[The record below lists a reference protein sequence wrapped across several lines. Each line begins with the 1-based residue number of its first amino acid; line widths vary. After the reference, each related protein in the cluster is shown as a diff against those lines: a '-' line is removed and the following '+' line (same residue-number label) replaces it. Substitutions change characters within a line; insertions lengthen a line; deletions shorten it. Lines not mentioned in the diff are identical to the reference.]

1 MHDIKAFFKSI
12 NFTSINQ
19 DLEEMTIDK
28 VILNKKEE
36 VFNVYLHSKKVLPIT
51 DIDALREASLNK
63 IKGEYK
69 CNIYIT
75 YDEIKDADCLDYI
88 KEIVKRL
95 TIKKPSLI
103 SLVECVPVIDDDIII
118 FEVMSPAEE
127 EQVKKEEANIRKV
140 LADYGFKD
148 YFITTKLNEELRKNV
163 ALELESV
170 QAPILYQEVVREF
183 VPGNI
188 IIGKSI
194 VKEPVAIS
202 SINNVGRNMTVEGYV
217 ESVSLLE
224 RENINII
231 TLSINDNSKSIM
243 AKIFQKDKE
252 EYLKIRDVF
261 KEDEWFRLNGNVDF
275 DSYSK
280 CLALSVRNVEK
291 IENREI
297 IIAQN
302 EDPNIILGSHVEG
315 EITKLENILGASE
328 NVIIEG
334 YVFGED
340 LLEKD
345 TINIMTLKVS
355 DDTSSI
361 LAKVFKKNKKEFAL
375 IKNGIKGAVKKG
387 KWFRLSGNVEFDNY
401 SHEMVL
407 QLWNIEIIEAKGEE
421 IKDTAEVKRVEL
433 HAHTMMSTMDGVID
447 AKALVKQALKLG
459 HKAVAV
465 TDHNAVQ
472 SYPDLFHA
480 VCDANKGKTGSDRFK
495 VLYGAE
501 LNVVNDDIDFIYNL
515 KEYDLLGQEYV
526 VFDTETTGFYVGSDQ
541 MIEIGAVK
549 IKNGEIT
556 DRFDEFIDPKRPLP
570 QKIIDLTCITD
581 DMLAGHESEEVVT
594 KKFLAWTGDLP
605 MVAHN
610 AKFDIGFISAACSKY
625 NLGEFTNTVLDTMSM
640 ARMLHPEWP
649 NHKLTTLVR
658 RYKIEWDED
667 AHHRADYDAEGTAHA
682 FHKMC
687 EELDSRNIETTTKL
701 FNSVDINELI
711 KFSFPFHLCCLV
723 QNKVGLK
730 NLFKIISYANT
741 TYLFKNSEPKLPRG
755 ELKKL
760 REGLLIGSG
769 CINGEIFE
777 EAKTKDDEELAN
789 LMRFYDY
796 IEVQPI
802 SAFKHLLQMES
813 SGFHSMHD
821 LEEHLKKIIRVARDA
836 GKMVV
841 ATSDAHYLTPK
852 DKIYRDIIIAQKSNG
867 KLHPLNKRGIEQPD
881 MHIRTTDEMLE
892 EFAFLGSD
900 LAYEIVVTNPNK
912 IADMI
917 EEVEVIIQTGGVPFS
932 PRIENS
938 VETVTE
944 MVYKKAALWYGDPLP
959 LNIEER
965 ISKELYGDAVL
976 DSIKARLE
984 REEHLSGEEL
994 TTKAFSLLHETILKG
1009 FDEVKRVVKDE
1020 LVLKLEG
1027 EHASK
1032 LAELEEKMNNG
1043 EVLDKEEVE
1052 AQLKTL
1058 KETDPLADIDKKVK
1072 KTLGGII
1079 GGGFDVI
1086 YLIAQKL
1093 VKKSNDDGF
1102 LVGSRGSVGSS
1113 FVATMMGITEVNALP
1128 PHYRCKNC
1136 KYSSFENEEGT
1147 PLGSIYKSGFDL
1159 PDKAC
1164 PKCGTLLTKDGQD
1177 MPFATFLGFNA
1188 DKVPDIDLNFSDL
1201 NQAAAH
1207 DYTKVLFGVDNVY
1220 RAGTIGTVAEKTAF
1234 GFVRGYAEQKGIVLN
1249 NTEIERLAKGCTGVK
1264 RTTGQ
1269 HPGGIVVIP
1278 GYMDVFDFTPFQY
1291 PAEDIDAA
1299 WRTTHFDYHAID
1311 EDVLKLD
1318 ILGHTDP
1325 TQLRMIQD
1333 LTGIDVTTVPMDD
1346 KETMGIFLSPEPLGV
1361 TADAI
1366 MNETGTLGVPEFGTP
1381 FTIGMLRDT
1390 KPKTFAEL
1398 IKISGLSHGTDVW
1411 LGNAQELIRNN
1422 IVPFSDVIGCRDDI
1436 MVYLMYNGM
1445 EPIKAFKIMEF
1456 VRKGKASKDPEGW
1469 AKFKAE
1475 MVDAGIADWYI
1486 NSCEKIKYMFP
1497 KAHAAAYVMSAFR
1510 IAYFKVHMPGVYY
1523 ATYFST
1529 RFDDFELETMVKGYD
1544 AIRAR
1549 MNEIINKGYNATNKE
1564 TSVLETLKLSLEAT
1578 ARGFKFGNID
1588 IEASDGKN
1596 FILDDDGVTLICPFR
1611 TLDGL
1616 GDSVASK
1623 IIEER
1628 NIKPFYSIEDFGLR
1642 GHVNGTTIDKLRSLG
1657 VFGNL
1662 PETSQLSL
1670 FDM

>member
-1 MHDIKAFFKSI
+1 MHDLASFFRSI
-12 NFTSINQ
+12 EFFPREGIFDDTRI
-19 DLEEMTIDK
+19 EK

-36 VFNVYLHSKKVLPIT
+36 VFHVFLHAKNVLPISDLDT
-51 DIDALREASLNK
+51 LFKAKENK
-63 IKGEYK
+63 INGKYK
-69 CNIYIT
+69 CNILID
-75 YDEIKDADCLDYI
+75 YDEIKESDCLSYVN
-88 KEIVKRL
+88 EIVKRL
-95 TIKKPSLI
+95 TDKKPSLI
-103 SLVECVPVIDDDIII
+103 SLVECIPTIDDDIII

-127 EQVKKEEANIRKV
+127 ENIKKEEASIRKL
-140 LADYGFKD
+140 LAEYGLKD

-163 ALELESV
+163 AEELEQV
-170 QAPILYQEVVREF
+170 QAPIEYKEIIREF
-183 VPGNI
+183 TPGSI
-188 IIGKSI
+188 ILGKAI
-194 VKEPVAIS
+194 TKEPVNIS
-202 SINNVGRNMTVEGYV
+202 TINNVGRNITIEGYI
-217 ESVSLLE
+217 ESISLLE

-231 TLSINDNSKSIM
+231 TLNINDNSKSMM

-252 EYLKIRDVF
+252 EYQKIKEIL
-261 KEDEWFRLNGNVDF
+261 KEDDWFRLNGNIDF

-280 CLALSVRNVEK
+280 CLAMSIRNIEK

-302 EDPNIILGSHVEG
+302 EDPNIILGSHIEG
-315 EITKLENILGASE
+315 DVTPLENILGAEE
-328 NVIIEG
+328 NVIIEA
-334 YVFGED
+334 YVFGDE

-345 TINIMTLKVS
+345 TINIMTLKIS
-355 DDTSSI
+355 DNTNSL

-375 IKNGIKGAVKKG
+375 IKNGIKSAVKKG
-387 KWFRLSGNVEFDNY
+387 SWFRFSGNVEFDNY
-401 SHEMVL
+401 SHELVL
-407 QLWNIEIIEAKGEE
+407 QLWNIEIIASKEEKISDEAPK
-421 IKDTAEVKRVEL
+421 KRVEL
-433 HAHTMMSTMDGVID
+433 HAHTMMSTMDGVIE
-447 AKALVKQALKLG
+447 AKSLVSHALKLG
-459 HKAVAV
+459 HKAIAV

-472 SYPDLFHA
+472 AYPDLFHA
-480 VCDANKGKTGSDRFK
+480 VCDVNKGKTGDERFK

-501 LNVVNDDIDFIYNL
+501 LNVVNDDIDFIFNL
-515 KEYDLLGQEYV
+515 QEYDLLGQEYV

-549 IKNGEIT
+549 IKDGVVT

-581 DMLAGHESEEVVT
+581 DMLAGHDSEEVVT
-594 KKFLAWTGDLP
+594 RKFLEWTGDLP

-610 AKFDIGFISAACSKY
+610 AKFDIGFISAACTKY
-625 NLGEFTNTVLDTMSM
+625 NLGEFKNTVLDTMSM

-701 FNSVDINELI
+701 FNSVDTNELI

-723 QNKVGLK
+723 KNKVGLK

-741 TYLFKNSEPKLPRG
+741 TYLFRNSEPKLPRG

-789 LMRFYDY
+789 LIEFYDY

-813 SGFHSMHD
+813 SGFKTVTD
-821 LEEHLKKIIRVARDA
+821 LEEHVKKIIRVAKDA
-836 GKMVV
+836 GKIVV

-881 MHIRTTDEMLE
+881 MHIRTTEEMLE
-892 EFAFLGSD
+892 EFSFLGKD
-900 LAYEIVVTNPNK
+900 LAYEIVVENTNK

-944 MVYKKAALWYGDPLP
+944 MVYKKAGDWYGDPLP

-976 DSIKARLE
+976 DSIKKRLE
-984 REEHLSGEEL
+984 REEHLSGDEL
-994 TTKAFSLLHETILKG
+994 IMKAFSELHSTILKG
-1009 FDEVKRVVKDE
+1009 FDEVKKVIKDE
-1020 LVLKLEG
+1020 LILTLNK
-1027 EHASK
+1027 EHENK
-1032 LAELEEKMNNG
+1032 IKELEETLASASL
-1043 EVLDKEEVE
+1043 EEKEGVE
-1052 AQLKTL
+1052 TELKTA
-1058 KETDPLADIDKKVK
+1058 KETDPIADIDKKVK
-1072 KTLGGII
+1072 KALGGII

-1136 KYSSFENEEGT
+1136 KYSSFENEDGT
-1147 PLGSIYKSGFDL
+1147 SYGSIYKSGFDL

-1164 PKCGTLLTKDGQD
+1164 PKCGTLMTKDGQD

-1234 GFVRGYAEQKGIVLN
+1234 GFVRGYAEQKGIILN
-1249 NTEIERLAKGCTGVK
+1249 NPEIERLAKGCTGVK

-1333 LTGIDVTTVPMDD
+1333 ITGIDVTTVPMDD

-1361 TADAI
+1361 TKEQI

-1381 FTIGMLRDT
+1381 FTIGMLTDT

-1469 AKFKAE
+1469 AKFKSE
-1475 MVDAGIADWYI
+1475 MEDAGIANWYI

-1544 AIRAR
+1544 AIKAR

-1564 TSVLETLKLSLEAT
+1564 SSVLETLKLSLEAT

-1588 IEASDGKN
+1588 IEKSDGKN
-1596 FILDDDGVTLICPFR
+1596 FILADDGITLICPFR

-1616 GDSVASK
+1616 GDSVAAK

-1628 NIKPFYSIEDFGLR
+1628 NNKPFYSIEDFQMR
-1642 GHVNGTTIDKLRSLG
+1642 GHVNATTVDKLRSLG

-1670 FDM
+1670 FDF

>member
-1 MHDIKAFFKSI
+1 MHDIHSFFQSI
-12 NFTSINQ
+12 NFVPETSNFDEI
-19 DLEEMTIDK
+19 EIEK
-28 VILNKKEE
+28 VVLNKKEE
-36 VFNVYLHSKKVLPIT
+36 VFNIYLHNKKVLPIKE
-51 DIDALREASLNK
+51 IDALLEASKNK
-63 IKGEYK
+63 INGEYK
-69 CNIYIT
+69 CNIMIN
-75 YDEIKDADCLDYI
+75 YDEVTEEECLDYI
-88 KEIVKRL
+88 KTIVKRL
-95 TIKKPSLI
+95 VDKKPSLI
-103 SLVECVPVIDDDIII
+103 SLVERTPLIDDDIII

-127 EQVKKEEANIRKV
+127 ENIKKEENNILKI
-140 LADYGFKD
+140 LNEYGLKD
-148 YFITTKLNEELRKNV
+148 FFITTKLNEELRENV
-163 ALELESV
+163 SKELEEV
-170 QAPILYQEVVREF
+170 QAPIEYKEIVREF
-183 VPGNI
+183 TPGSI
-188 IIGKSI
+188 ILGKAI
-194 VKEPVAIS
+194 TKEPVSIV
-202 SINNVGRNMTVEGYV
+202 SINNVGRNITIEGYI
-217 ESVSLLE
+217 ESISVLE

-231 TLSINDNSKSIM
+231 TINVNDNSKSM
-243 AKIFQKDKE
+243 LTKAFFKDKD
-252 EYLKIRDVF
+252 EYLKIKEVL
-261 KEDEWFRLNGNVDF
+261 KEDDWFRLNGNIDF

-280 CLALSVRNVEK
+280 CLAMSIRNIER

-297 IIAQN
+297 IIPQN
-302 EDPNIILGSHVEG
+302 ENPNIILGEHKEG
-315 EITKLENILGASE
+315 SITPLENILGAEE
-328 NVIIEG
+328 NIIVEA
-334 YVFGED
+334 YVFGDE

-345 TINIMTLKVS
+345 TINIMTLKIS
-355 DDTSSI
+355 DNTNSI

-375 IKNGIKGAVKKG
+375 IKNGIKGAMKKG
-387 KWFRLSGNVEFDNY
+387 KWFRFSGNVEFDNY

-407 QLWNIEIIEAKGEE
+407 QLWNIEIIDSKEE
-421 IKDTAEVKRVEL
+421 KIVDNAEIKRVEL
-433 HAHTMMSTMDGVID
+433 HAHTMMSTMDGVIE
-447 AKALVKQALKLG
+447 AKSLVSHALKLG
-459 HKAVAV
+459 HKAIAV

-480 VCDANKGKTGSDRFK
+480 VNDVNKGKTGDERFK

-501 LNVVNDDIDFIYNL
+501 LNVVNDDIDFIFNL

-549 IKNGEIT
+549 IKDGEIL

-581 DMLAGHESEEVVT
+581 DMLAGHDSEEEVT
-594 KKFLAWTGDLP
+594 KRFLEWTGDLP

-610 AKFDIGFISAACSKY
+610 AKFDIGFISAACNKY
-625 NLGEFTNTVLDTMSM
+625 NLGEFNNTVLDTMSM

-701 FNSVDINELI
+701 FNSVDTNELI

-723 QNKVGLK
+723 KNKVGLK

-789 LMRFYDY
+789 LIGFYDY

-813 SGFHSMHD
+813 SGFKTMND

-836 GKMVV
+836 GKLVV

-881 MHIRTTDEMLE
+881 MHIRTTEEMLQ
-892 EFAFLGSD
+892 EFAFLGKD
-900 LAYEIVVTNPNK
+900 LAYEIVVLNTNK

-944 MVYKKAALWYGDPLP
+944 MVYKKAADWYGDPLP
-959 LNIEER
+959 QNIEER
-965 ISKELYGDAVL
+965 ISKELYGDSVL
-976 DSIKARLE
+976 ESIKARLE
-984 REEHLSGEEL
+984 REEHLSGDEL
-994 TTKAFSLLHETILKG
+994 TTKAFRILHETILKG
-1009 FDEVKRVVKDE
+1009 FEEVKRVVKDE
-1020 LVLKLEG
+1020 LVLKIEK
-1027 EHASK
+1027 EHHAK
-1032 LAELEEKMNNG
+1032 IEELEEKIKNADAC
-1043 EVLDKEEVE
+1043 EKEALE
-1052 AQLKTL
+1052 AELKTE

-1113 FVATMMGITEVNALP
+1113 FVATMMGITEVNALS

-1136 KYSSFENEEGT
+1136 KYSSFEDENGT
-1147 PLGSIYKSGFDL
+1147 SYGSIYKSGFDL

-1164 PKCGTLLTKDGQD
+1164 PKCGTFMTKDGQD

-1234 GFVRGYAEQKGIVLN
+1234 GFVRGYAEQKGIILN
-1249 NTEIERLAKGCTGVK
+1249 NAEIERLAKGCTGVK

-1361 TADAI
+1361 TKEQI

-1381 FTIGMLRDT
+1381 FTIGMLVDT

-1445 EPIKAFKIMEF
+1445 APIKAFKIMEF

-1475 MVDAGIADWYI
+1475 MTEAGIADWYI

-1510 IAYFKVHMPGVYY
+1510 IAYFKVHMPGIYY

-1544 AIRAR
+1544 AIKAR
-1549 MNEIINKGYNATNKE
+1549 MNEIMNKGYNATNKE
-1564 TSVLETLKLSLEAT
+1564 SSVLETLKLALEAT

-1588 IEASDGKN
+1588 IEKSDGKN
-1596 FILDDDGVTLICPFR
+1596 FILADDGITLICPFR

-1616 GDSVASK
+1616 GDSVAAK

-1628 NIKPFYSIEDFGLR
+1628 NIKPFYSIEDFGMR
-1642 GHVNGTTIDKLRSLG
+1642 GHVNGTTIDKLKSLG

-1670 FDM
+1670 FDF